1 MKTEWMPVKPC
12 EDCDIDDKERRE
24 HRYGF
29 DNECQCDDLHCY
41 FQEVY
46 YQKKLLE
53 YLVGQSIKYP
63 MKIGDATIQ
72 CVVLSQFVKML
83 KELEENNG

>member
-1 MKTEWMPVKPC
+1 MNKPEWMPANPC
-12 EDCDIDDKERRE
+12 GDCDIEDKERRE

-46 YQKKLLE
+46 YQKKLLS
-53 YLVGQSIKYP
+53 YLANRSPVFYYFEDNANYIRVINS
-63 MKIGDATIQ
+63 
-72 CVVLSQFVKML
+72 ML
-83 KELEENNG
+83 KELDGNDDR

>member
-1 MKTEWMPVKPC
+1 MTDWMPANPC
-12 EDCDIDDKERRE
+12 KDCDIDDKERRE

-29 DNECQCDDLHCY
+29 DNECQCDDLYCY

-53 YLVGQSIKYP
+53 HQLAKAKA
-63 MKIGDATIQ
+63 MKSSTTQ
-72 CVVLSQFVKML
+72 T
-83 KELEENNG
+83 ELGLWIESMIEQLERKDG